1 MSTRTVKMLALLA
14 LGAFALAS
22 PAAAQGAQ
30 DDEGPTELQKLLGA
44 AGLLDLPKDPIDYQE
59 RSPLVVPPQMN
70 LPPPQGADDVRKL
83 NPEWPQDADWKRQR
97 EGAKQARIP
106 VEERRGNFYPFGSNT
121 KVEDMSRV
129 NPGRPTKNKDDTSG
143 GYATAGEE
151 AKAGAERYSPSQ
163 LGFRGWG
170 KKDGV
175 SFAGEPDRALLTEP
189 PPGYRTPSPNAPY
202 GVVEE
207 KSKYGKTSV
216 FDRLDDPNA
225 KK

>member
-1 MSTRTVKMLALLA
+1 MSTRTVSKWLPLVALCAVVMA
-14 LGAFALAS
+14 L
-22 PAAAQGAQ
+22 PAAAQE
-30 DDEGPTELQKLLGA
+30 DEGPSELQKLLGA
-44 AGLLDLPKDPIDYQE
+44 AGILDLPKEPIDYQE
-59 RSPLVVPPQMN
+59 RSPLVVPPSAE
-70 LPPPQGADDVRKL
+70 LPPPRNPGDVTKL
-83 NPEWPQDADWKRQR
+83 NPEWPADPDWKRAR
-97 EGAKQARIP
+97 EGAARSKISP
-106 VEERRGNFYPFGSNT
+106 EERRGNFYPVGGNV

-129 NPGRPTKNKDDTSG
+129 NPGKPDKKKGNDSSG

-163 LGFRGWG
+163 LGFLGWG
-170 KKDGV
+170 KKDSV
-175 SFAGEPDRALLTEP
+175 SFTGEPERSLLTEP

-216 FDRLDDPNA
+216 FDRLDDPN